1 MRRVSSVAGLRV
13 LRLANPL
20 VRVLLES
27 RAHRLLSGRLVLLA
41 YRGHRSGREFRIPL
55 RYAETDA
62 GALVAVA
69 VRPERKQ
76 WWRTFSGGERGMLTF
91 RGKRVDVRGVVAGGG
106 ERDAALRAYL
116 DRYPRSR
123 RVTEHA
129 AVVVFE
135 ARDG

>member
-1 MRRVSSVAGLRV
+1 MGA
-13 LRLANPL
+13 AP
-20 VRVLLES
+20 
-27 RAHRLLSGRLVLLA
+27 
-41 YRGHRSGREFRIPL
+41 GRELCIPL
-55 RYAETDA
+55 RYGETET

-76 WWRTFSGGERGMLTF
+76 WWRTFVDGERARLTV
-91 RGKRVDVRGVVAGGG
+91 RGRQVDVRGVVIDGG

-116 DRYPRSR
+116 DRYPRSTR
-123 RVTEHA
+123 ITEGA